1 MDLNKF
7 IHNAEGTPFHSSGYA
22 ESANGGS
29 IGSTSSQ
36 TFGQR
41 THIERNRRAV
51 RRYGDS
57 LIGQNYMREATQTG
71 TSASHSEQR
80 PVMDVPSRQQFNIG
94 TPGSGLAPPPRSS
107 FREPPSRPFNP
118 YS

>member
-7 IHNAEGTPFHSSGYA
+7 IHNSDGAAFHSTGYA
-22 ESANGGS
+22 ESSNGGS

-36 TFGQR
+36 TFGER
-41 THIERNRRAV
+41 VHMERNRQAV

-57 LIGQNYMREATQTG
+57 LIGQNHMSERTVHRPRNETHNGISRSSLGVASRG
-71 TSASHSEQR
+71 SNSASSSIAPR
-80 PVMDVPSRQQFNIG
+80 P
-94 TPGSGLAPPPRSS
+94 S
-107 FREPPSRPFNP
+107 FREPPARPFNP